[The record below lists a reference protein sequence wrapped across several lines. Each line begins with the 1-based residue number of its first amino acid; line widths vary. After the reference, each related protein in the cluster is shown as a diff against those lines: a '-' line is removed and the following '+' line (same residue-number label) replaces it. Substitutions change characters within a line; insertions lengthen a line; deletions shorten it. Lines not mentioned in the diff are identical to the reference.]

1 MPYPVRPPVSRRFIT
16 VKIPDISTAGQVY
29 VAPGFDGKIIKAHSA
44 IAGAIG
50 TADADLTLKIATVA
64 VTSGVITV
72 ATASSAA
79 GDVDTCTPTALNSFT
94 STPTALNSFTSGQA
108 IEVETDG
115 ASTNTIEVTITLE
128 LEPA

>member
-44 IAGAIG
+44 ITGAIG
-50 TADADLTLKIATVA
+50 TA
-64 VTSGVITV
+64 V
-72 ATASSAA
+72 ATTSSAA

-94 STPTALNSFTSGQA
+94 AGQA

-115 ASTNTIEVTITLE
+115 ASTNTVEVTITLE

>member
-94 STPTALNSFTSGQA
+94 SGQA